1 MSDVLYTHW
10 QLLEWLTIDSV
21 YTNCRIGRQEVTSWS
36 NPTQDFASFFNVV
49 STILFSLD
57 ILFNFR
63 TAYVVSHVPRCA
75 PYPTCHGVCRMLP
88 PCISFGLRC
97 AVDRLNYRSRSA
109 AARLPLPPVPSDSSI
124 GASATNSMPR
134 RASAAPGQC
143 RAVGHRHRTLTQWA
157 YSGWT

>member
-21 YTNCRIGRQEVTSWS
+21 YTNCRIGRQEMTSWS

-75 PYPTCHGVCRMLP
+75 LYPTCHGVRRMLP
-88 PCISFGLRC
+88 PCISFGLAPC
-97 AVDRLNYRSRSA
+97 IRLTTAAEARASTAAHLSRRIARSA
-109 AARLPLPPVPSDSSI
+109 PQQRTACRAGPV
-124 GASATNSMPR
+124 PR
-134 RASAAPGQC
+134 RASAAPWGIDIE
-143 RAVGHRHRTLTQWA
+143 H
-157 YSGWT
+157 